1 MEHGR
6 TVELS
11 ADEWSRALVEE
22 LLFRAA
28 AAVSDAPPKEGFVEI
43 ALTFRLTPNAVDGSI
58 EIRADRAAEAS
69 LVTRLRRPF

>member
-1 MEHGR
+1 MKDER
-6 TVELS
+6 TVDLS
-11 ADEWSRALVEE
+11 VDEWSRALVEE

-28 AAVSDAPPKEGFVEI
+28 EAVSAGPRRGGFVEVTM
-43 ALTFRLTPNAVDGSI
+43 TFRLAPSAADGSI